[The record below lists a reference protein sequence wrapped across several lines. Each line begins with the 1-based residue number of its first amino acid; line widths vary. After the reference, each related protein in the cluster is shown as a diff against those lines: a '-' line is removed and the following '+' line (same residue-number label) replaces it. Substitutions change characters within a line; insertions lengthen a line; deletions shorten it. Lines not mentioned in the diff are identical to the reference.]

1 MARLLFLRHAQT
13 IWNAEGR
20 WQGHADPPLSD
31 LGTAQC
37 AQAAALLRDE
47 DFDLVVTSDLL
58 RARQTGELIAG
69 AWDRPVETTLEPLLR
84 ERDIGDWS
92 AMTTTE
98 IREGW
103 PAEYAAFTSDESNA
117 PPSGEPLERFDER
130 ACEALHRV
138 QALATGG
145 AGSQALVVT
154 HGGII
159 RSLIRQA
166 GLERRPVGNLSGGWV
181 EIDGGDFR
189 VQPWVDLLSSS
200 LSSGADATAGPTAA
214 LLGRP
219 AGVTAGT
226 DPESQTS
233 WL

>member
-13 IWNAEGR
+13 IWNSEGR

-31 LGTAQC
+31 LGRSQC
-37 AQAAALLRDE
+37 REAAALLRGE
-47 DFDLVVTSDLL
+47 GFDLVITSDLR
-58 RARQTGELIAG
+58 RARESGKLLAGEWDWPLQTA
-69 AWDRPVETTLEPLLR
+69 VEPLLR
-84 ERDIGDWS
+84 ERDIGEWS

-103 PAEYAAFTSDESNA
+103 PAEYAAFTSDESDT
-117 PPSGEPLERFDER
+117 PPGGEPLDRFDER
-130 ACEALHRV
+130 AREALQRV
-138 QALATGG
+138 DVLATGVSS
-145 AGSQALVVT
+145 SQALVVT

-181 EIDGGDFR
+181 EIGGGGFR
-189 VQPWVDLLSSS
+189 LDPWVDLLSS
-200 LSSGADATAGPTAA
+200 GAAPEAGSATPSPAST
-214 LLGRP
+214 

-226 DPESQTS
+226 DLGSQTS